1 MKDKF
6 DIVEKDGVVIY
17 DESDD
22 YDPGEDE
29 VVGEGDAQAGG
40 FRLMSNKEIFTDEY
54 MQNYARKMDA
64 EMAKEE
70 RTQRLISVGVVVA
83 VVLFIGLVTYVN
95 IKDLL

>member
-1 MKDKF
+1 MKDRF
-6 DIVEKDGVVIY
+6 DMVEKDGVVIY

-29 VVGEGDAQAGG
+29 VVEEGNAEVSG

-64 EMAKEE
+64 EIAKEE
-70 RTQRLISVGVVVA
+70 RTQRLISVGVVAA